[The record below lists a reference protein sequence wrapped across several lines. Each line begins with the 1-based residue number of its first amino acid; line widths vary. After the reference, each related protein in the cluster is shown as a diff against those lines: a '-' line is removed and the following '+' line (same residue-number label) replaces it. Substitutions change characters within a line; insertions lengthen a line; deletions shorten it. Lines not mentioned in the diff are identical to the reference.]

1 MKRDRIRPNNGR
13 VLSLL
18 LFLRLFFRKDGAKAS
33 KNMKNILLMN
43 KIASCGTSLFGSEY
57 TVSDSVAEPVGMM
70 VRSASLLE
78 TTFDPSLEAIARAGA
93 GVNNIPVDRC
103 AEEGIVVFNTP
114 GANANAVKELA
125 LCALLLA
132 SRDVVGGIQWAGTLE
147 GNELGVAK
155 AVEKRKSA
163 FGGCEISGKTLGIIG
178 LGAIGR
184 LLANAAVAL
193 GMQVVGCDPYLS
205 DEAAKQL
212 DPSVKRLSSFEEVY
226 ALSDYISLHV
236 PATPQTKGMVNDTSI
251 AQMKDGVRILNLA
264 RADLVDFVSLKSALA
279 SGKIKKY
286 VTDFPTE
293 ETIRVPG
300 IVAIPHLG
308 ASTEEAE
315 DNCAVMAAKELIDFL
330 ENGNIVNSVNYPS
343 LSAPR
348 AGAHRLCVLAAADT
362 EIQKVLSC
370 VTDLKGSASAC
381 KKSTCILIDTDAEP
395 TAAAEAIRTI
405 PGVRRV
411 LQR

>member
-155 AVEKRKSA
+155 AVEKGKS
-163 FGGCEISGKTLGIIG
+163 S
-178 LGAIGR
+178 
-184 LLANAAVAL
+184 AAVKFPAK
-193 GMQVVGCDPYLS
+193 LS
-205 DEAAKQL
+205 ES
-212 DPSVKRLSSFEEVY
+212 SVLVPLADCWPMRLWLWVC
-226 ALSDYISLHV
+226 
-236 PATPQTKGMVNDTSI
+236 
-251 AQMKDGVRILNLA
+251 R
-264 RADLVDFVSLKSALA
+264 
-279 SGKIKKY
+279 
-286 VTDFPTE
+286 
-293 ETIRVPG
+293 
-300 IVAIPHLG
+300 
-308 ASTEEAE
+308 
-315 DNCAVMAAKELIDFL
+315 
-330 ENGNIVNSVNYPS
+330 
-343 LSAPR
+343 
-348 AGAHRLCVLAAADT
+348 
-362 EIQKVLSC
+362 
-370 VTDLKGSASAC
+370 
-381 KKSTCILIDTDAEP
+381 
-395 TAAAEAIRTI
+395 
-405 PGVRRV
+405 
-411 LQR
+411 

>member
-132 SRDVVGGIQWAGTLE
+132 SRDVVGGIQWRGTLE
-147 GNELGVAK
+147 GNELG
-155 AVEKRKSA
+155 
-163 FGGCEISGKTLGIIG
+163 GGQS
-178 LGAIGR
+178 R
-184 LLANAAVAL
+184 
-193 GMQVVGCDPYLS
+193 
-205 DEAAKQL
+205 
-212 DPSVKRLSSFEEVY
+212 
-226 ALSDYISLHV
+226 
-236 PATPQTKGMVNDTSI
+236 
-251 AQMKDGVRILNLA
+251 
-264 RADLVDFVSLKSALA
+264 
-279 SGKIKKY
+279 
-286 VTDFPTE
+286 
-293 ETIRVPG
+293 
-300 IVAIPHLG
+300 
-308 ASTEEAE
+308 
-315 DNCAVMAAKELIDFL
+315 
-330 ENGNIVNSVNYPS
+330 
-343 LSAPR
+343 
-348 AGAHRLCVLAAADT
+348 
-362 EIQKVLSC
+362 
-370 VTDLKGSASAC
+370 
-381 KKSTCILIDTDAEP
+381 
-395 TAAAEAIRTI
+395 
-405 PGVRRV
+405 
-411 LQR
+411 